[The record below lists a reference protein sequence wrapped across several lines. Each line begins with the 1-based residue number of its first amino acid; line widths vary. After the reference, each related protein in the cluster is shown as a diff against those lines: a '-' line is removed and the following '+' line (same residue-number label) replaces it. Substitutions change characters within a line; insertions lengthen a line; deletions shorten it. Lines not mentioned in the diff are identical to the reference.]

1 MVELTP
7 GGNAPLSGSK
17 VTVRVISGLAA
28 DISSFRLY
36 DSGKVRGDADMVFY
50 GQKQNDD
57 TSIQMISD
65 GTNSAFTVD
74 LSRMRSDV
82 QRIAFTATAEQ
93 NAQITS
99 LRSLEIQVEVNG
111 QSVIRGQVELQGRPE
126 AALILGELYRRNQ
139 EWKFRFI
146 SQGFNGGLQPLAE
159 HFGVDIDS
167 STATSAPTSAPAP
180 TPTPAAPPIS
190 LSKVSLTKEAP
201 RVNLAKKD
209 NFGVIK
215 VNLDWNQGKKK
226 TGLFA
231 RSSGIDLDIGA
242 FVKTRNG
249 NRDVI
254 QALGERFGSMNS
266 SPYVELQGDDRT
278 GAVTGGEWLH
288 ISGQHWQE
296 LEEVLIFA
304 FIYQGTPS
312 WENTDGVVT
321 IHIPGQG
328 PIETRLTD
336 GNNRQGM
343 CAIAR
348 LSNVNG
354 SIEVERI
361 NQYFSGHKELD
372 KAFGWGFSWGRGSK

>member
-7 GGNAPLSGSK
+7 GGNTPISGTH
-17 VTVRVISGLAA
+17 VTVRVTSGIAA

-57 TSIQMISD
+57 STIQMISD
-65 GTNSAFTVD
+65 GSNSAFTVD

-111 QSVIRGQVELQGRPE
+111 QPVVRGPVELQGRSE

-159 HFGVDIDS
+159 HFGVDIDN
-167 STATSAPTSAPAP
+167 SAPAPAP
-180 TPTPAAPPIS
+180 TPTPAAPPVR

-209 NFGVIK
+209 NFGLIK

-226 TGLFA
+226 TGLFG
-231 RSSGIDLDIGA
+231 RTSGIDLDLGA

-254 QALGERFGSMNS
+254 QALGERFGAMNR

-278 GAVTGGEWLH
+278 GEVAGGEWLH

-328 PIETRLTD
+328 PIETCLTE

-348 LSNVNG
+348 LSNING

-361 NQYFSGHKELD
+361 NRYFSGHKELD
-372 KAFGWGFSWGRGSK
+372 NAFGWGFSWGRGSK